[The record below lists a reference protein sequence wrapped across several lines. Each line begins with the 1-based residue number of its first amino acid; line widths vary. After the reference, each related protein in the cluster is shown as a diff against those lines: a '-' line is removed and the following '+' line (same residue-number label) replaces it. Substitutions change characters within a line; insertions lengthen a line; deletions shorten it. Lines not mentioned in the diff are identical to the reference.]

1 VEEGTVEGMLE
12 KLVEESSEGRRGG
25 RRGVVELGIVIM
37 MKEVGCLS
45 PDCRKIRM
53 RLGLES
59 FCRAGGRMKARR
71 VKKVN
76 EEGRKMTRDK

>member
-1 VEEGTVEGMLE
+1 VEEGTVEGTLE

-25 RRGVVELGIVIM
+25 RRGVVGLGIVM
-37 MKEVGCLS
+37 VMKQVACL
-45 PDCRKIRM
+45 PIDCRKIWV

-59 FCRAGGRMKARR
+59 FCRAEGRKKARR
-71 VKKVN
+71 AKKVD